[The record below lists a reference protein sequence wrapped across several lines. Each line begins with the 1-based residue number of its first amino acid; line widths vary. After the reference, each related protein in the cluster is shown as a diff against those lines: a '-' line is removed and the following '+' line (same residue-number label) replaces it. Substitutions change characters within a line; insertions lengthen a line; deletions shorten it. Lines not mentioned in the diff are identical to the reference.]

1 MKKFLFFLFA
11 TSIAVA
17 QTNTE
22 VYLFE
27 LKHSKGNWTVGNG
40 KNISNNPGYD
50 SPPYFYSKM
59 LLFFHQTETSKLI
72 WQNTI

>member
-1 MKKFLFFLFA
+1 MKKLLFFLLA
-11 TSIAVA
+11 TTFAVA

-27 LKHSKGNWTVGNG
+27 LNNNKGNWTVGSG

-50 SPPYFYSKM
+50 SQPYFFINQK
-59 LLFFHQTETSKLI
+59 QA
-72 WQNTI
+72 N